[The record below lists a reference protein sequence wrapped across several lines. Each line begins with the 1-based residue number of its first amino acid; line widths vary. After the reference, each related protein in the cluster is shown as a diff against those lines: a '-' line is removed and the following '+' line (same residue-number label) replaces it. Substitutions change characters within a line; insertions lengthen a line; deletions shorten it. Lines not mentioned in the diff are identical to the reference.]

1 MPEEESAWLS
11 TETIPNINN
20 AAVTGSVKRGVGTIL
35 TKFFEFVL
43 RDSVLE
49 VTLGLMYVRSHC
61 SLTFL

>member
-1 MPEEESAWLS
+1 MPEESAWLS

-49 VTLGLMYVRSHC
+49 VTLGLMYVR
-61 SLTFL
+61 